1 MANYSLVINSQFKP
15 FSYQELLQPALMAT
29 QAHQAVEEAY
39 ADLSTKASI
48 WDKMANEATDKKA
61 HSIYKRYAE
70 DLQAQSEQLAQYG
83 LTPASRQAML
93 QMRNRYA
100 QDIIPIEN
108 AYKRREADIAA
119 QKEAMLKDP
128 THFFNRRARE
138 VSLDEYMDNQNL
150 DVLSEN
156 YSGALLTKQVSDA
169 AAALKQTLMKRGK
182 LTGAG
187 LPYQYERMLQYG
199 ATADEVF
206 DAMSRDPKAL
216 PILTKLVEDTIEA
229 SGIRNWSS
237 MGDDWKN
244 NQIYKNAEAYA
255 MKGLLSAIG
264 TTKYETLKDDAG
276 LTKFQYDL
284 MDRNAANKEARERA
298 AKAREAENQL
308 AGNIAL
314 SGESYIVSSGKDK
327 EYMKALE
334 GLRGGQQGIK
344 ASLFGKDGKSNA
356 LKVYDEYRK
365 AGKSNLTAAEISA
378 LEKEADKRATAKW
391 EEQWGEDIHVNQQK
405 IAADQLNTYI
415 QQERNKAILNASRQK
430 VLKKYGVSQ
439 VLTPEQYDALKAI
452 GYNGEQLT
460 SMSQLVTGINN
471 LSKQKTY
478 YSTNMSNYD
487 IPDLKIR
494 SALSNWEANGS
505 FAGRVYKLNTD
516 GTRGEDM
523 TFSDLN
529 LKSDEN
535 DKGRKITGIY
545 YSDVTPDKIIIQVGD
560 GTGERYLVDPNALGT
575 DVNSFID
582 NARANLK
589 GVGSTERAQTITI
602 GLAKMLNS
610 YNPTAS
616 TTSPKIQ

>member
-1 MANYSLVINSQFKP
+1 MANYSLVINSRFRP
-15 FSYQELLQPALMAT
+15 FEYQELLAPALMAT

-70 DLQAQSEQLAQYG
+70 DLQAQSEQLAQHG

-100 QDIIPIEN
+100 QDITPIEL

-128 THFFNRRARE
+128 THFFNRRASE

-169 AAALKQTLMKRGK
+169 AAALKQTLMNRGK
-182 LTGAG
+182 LASAG

-206 DAMSRDPKAL
+206 AAMSRDPKAL
-216 PILTKLVEDTIEA
+216 PILTKLVEDTMEA

-244 NQIYKNAEAYA
+244 NQMYKNAEAYA
-255 MKGLLSAIG
+255 MRGLLSAIG
-264 TTKYETLKDDAG
+264 TTKYETLKDEAG
-276 LTKFQYDL
+276 LTQFQYDL

-298 AKAREAENQL
+298 AKAQEAQKQL
-308 AGNIAL
+308 ATNIAL
-314 SGESYIVSSGKDK
+314 SGESYIVASGKDK
-327 EYMKALE
+327 EYLKALE

-356 LKVYDEYRK
+356 LLVYDEYRR

-378 LEKEADKRATAKW
+378 LEKEAEKRATARW
-391 EEQWGEDIHVNQQK
+391 RQQWGENIPANQRA
-405 IAADQLNTYI
+405 IAAQQLQTYI
-415 QQERNKAILNASRQK
+415 QQERNGAILDAGRQK

-439 VLTPEQYDALKAI
+439 VLTPEQYNALKAI

-460 SMSQLVTGINN
+460 SMSQLITGINN

-487 IPDLKIR
+487 IPDVKIR
-494 SALSNWEANGS
+494 SALANWETNGS
-505 FAGRVYKLNTD
+505 FSGRAYKMNTD
-516 GTRGEDM
+516 GTRGGAIK
-523 TFSDLN
+523 FSDLN

-560 GTGERYLVDPNALGT
+560 GTGERYLVDPNVLGT
-575 DVNSFID
+575 DVNSFIE

-589 GVGSTERAQTITI
+589 GVNSTERAQTITI
-602 GLAKMLNS
+602 GLANMLNS

-616 TTSPKIQ
+616 TTSSKI

>member
-1 MANYSLVINSQFKP
+1 MANYSLIVNSKFKP
-15 FSYQELLQPALMAT
+15 FSYQELLQPVLMAT

-70 DLQAQSEQLAQYG
+70 DLQAQSEQLAQHG

-100 QDIIPIEN
+100 QDITPIEL

-119 QKEAMLKDP
+119 QKEVMLKDP
-128 THFFNRRARE
+128 THFFNRRASE
-138 VSLDEYMDNQNL
+138 VSLDEYLDNQNL

-169 AAALKQTLMKRGK
+169 AATLKQTLMNRGK
-182 LTGAG
+182 LASAG

-206 DAMSRDPKAL
+206 AAMSRDPKAL
-216 PILTKLVEDTIEA
+216 PILTKLVEDTMEA

-237 MGDDWKN
+237 MGADWKN
-244 NQIYKNAEAYA
+244 NQMYQNAEAYA
-255 MKGLLSAIG
+255 MRGLLSAIG

-276 LTKFQYDL
+276 LTRFQYDL

-298 AKAREAENQL
+298 AKAQEAQKQL
-308 AGNIAL
+308 ATNIAL
-314 SGESYIVSSGKDK
+314 SGESYIVASGKDK
-327 EYMKALE
+327 EYLKALE
-334 GLRGGQQGIK
+334 GLREGQQGIK

-356 LKVYDEYRK
+356 LLVYDEYRR

-378 LEKEADKRATAKW
+378 LEKEAEKRATARWKQ
-391 EEQWGEDIHVNQQK
+391 QWGENIPAIQRA
-405 IAADQLNTYI
+405 IAAQHLQTYI
-415 QQERNKAILNASRQK
+415 QQERNSAILDAGRQK

-439 VLTPEQYDALKAI
+439 VLTPEQYNALKAI

-487 IPDLKIR
+487 IPDVKIR
-494 SALSNWEANGS
+494 SALANWETNGS
-505 FAGRVYKLNTD
+505 FAGRAYKMNTD
-516 GTRGEDM
+516 GTRGGAIK
-523 TFSDLN
+523 FSDLD

-560 GTGERYLVDPNALGT
+560 GTGERYLVDPNVLGT
-575 DVNSFID
+575 DVNSFIE
-582 NARANLK
+582 NARANLR
-589 GVGSTERAQTITI
+589 GVNSTERAQTITI
-602 GLAKMLNS
+602 GLANMLNS

-616 TTSPKIQ
+616 TTSSKI

>member
-1 MANYSLVINSQFKP
+1 MANYSLIVNSKFKP
-15 FSYQELLQPALMAT
+15 FSYQELLQPVLMAT

-70 DLQAQSEQLAQYG
+70 DLQAQSEQLAQHG

-128 THFFNRRARE
+128 THFFNRRASE

-169 AAALKQTLMKRGK
+169 AAALKQTLMNRGK
-182 LTGAG
+182 LTSAG

-206 DAMSRDPKAL
+206 AAMSRDPKAL
-216 PILTKLVEDTIEA
+216 PILTKLVEDTMEA

-244 NQIYKNAEAYA
+244 NQMYKNAEAYA
-255 MKGLLSAIG
+255 MRGLLSAIG

-276 LTKFQYDL
+276 LTQFQYDL

-298 AKAREAENQL
+298 AKAQEAQKQL
-308 AGNIAL
+308 ATNIAL
-314 SGESYIVSSGKDK
+314 SGESYIVASGKDK

-356 LKVYDEYRK
+356 LLVYDEYRR

-378 LEKEADKRATAKW
+378 LEKEAEKRATARWKQ
-391 EEQWGEDIHVNQQK
+391 QWGENIPATQQA
-405 IAADQLNTYI
+405 IAAQQLQTYI
-415 QQERNKAILNASRQK
+415 QQERNSAILDAGRQK
-430 VLKKYGVSQ
+430 VLKKYGVTQ
-439 VLTPEQYDALKAI
+439 VLTPEQYNALKAI

-487 IPDLKIR
+487 IPDVKIR
-494 SALSNWEANGS
+494 SALANWETNGS
-505 FAGRVYKLNTD
+505 FSGRAYKMNTD
-516 GTRGEDM
+516 GTRGGAVK
-523 TFSDLN
+523 FSDLN

-560 GTGERYLVDPNALGT
+560 GTGERYLVDPNVLGT
-575 DVNSFID
+575 DVNSFIE

-589 GVGSTERAQTITI
+589 GVNSTERAQTITI
-602 GLAKMLNS
+602 GLANMLNS

-616 TTSPKIQ
+616 TTSSKI